1 MEIQFF
7 VVRFQICARGVFKL
21 SVRFLRFK
29 KLTLFWQE
37 SRNLIFGGSDF
48 ESIFG
53 VLILGLKL
61 SSK

>member
-48 ESIFG
+48 EYIFR
-53 VLILGLKL
+53 KFQF
-61 SSK
+61 